1 MSLIL
6 VYTTERQKRKSGL
19 GNKITCD
26 PSGMAEMPQSLT
38 VDAKQKGHEIS
49 VFNYI
54 SKSMP
59 FITEIL
65 LKLGRVNTD
74 IGNITKIAI
83 NLVISK
89 S

>member
-49 VFNYI
+49 VFNDI

>member
-1 MSLIL
+1 METKLRVIP
-6 VYTTERQKRKSGL
+6 VEWQKCL
-19 GNKITCD
+19 
-26 PSGMAEMPQSLT
+26 SLT